1 MTIKIHYTVNGFED
15 SIIMTGDT
23 IEDIRNRAQQE
34 LDKRGLDREKNNCW
48 TEEIGVKGD

>member
-23 IEDIRNRAQQE
+23 IEDIRSCAQQE
-34 LDKRGLDREKNNCW
+34 LDKRGFDSEKNNCW
-48 TEEIGVKGD
+48 SEEIDVEES